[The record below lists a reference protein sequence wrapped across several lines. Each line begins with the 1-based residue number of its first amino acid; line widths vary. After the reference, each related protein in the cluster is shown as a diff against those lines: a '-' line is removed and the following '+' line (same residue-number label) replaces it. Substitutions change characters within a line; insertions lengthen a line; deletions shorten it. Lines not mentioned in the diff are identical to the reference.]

1 MKKLKLFVTTMLAM
15 FVATVGVHA
24 AACDGVAK
32 EDADASIVSGSTEKY
47 CSTVKDA
54 VDAAV
59 TGETVKL
66 LKPYS
71 FTEQNTTNRIEINN
85 KNITFDF
92 NGNKITATQL
102 PSEFAAFVVKGTS
115 EVTFVGKGGIEN
127 QKGSSALLV
136 TGTAKVTIEGGEF
149 IKSGNSTDGK
159 SYSAV
164 TVFGGAELTVEEKGE
179 SAVLIK
185 GGILVSGAGP
195 HLYFKNGTIDSDD
208 DFAISGNGRDTTNSL
223 IEISG
228 GTLKSAKSAAI
239 YHPQTGT
246 LNITGGT
253 ITGAIGIVARQ
264 GDITVDGGTINAKGT
279 GEPIR
284 VGDAKKDGDYV
295 LVPQGVAVI
304 VDNSE
309 EGAYNTDPAE
319 VNIEKGEFNV
329 PKGKEAV
336 LDYENPGAKKIKV
349 SGGTFNVDVEK
360 EYLASN
366 DLGQSESGKVG
377 KLHKVEITKTE
388 NGKVEAYTN
397 AAEGE
402 EVVVKITADKGYQID
417 SVTITD
423 KDGKTVKFL
432 SADGG
437 IKFTMPT
444 SDVKV
449 TVTFKKVETPV
460 VTPETTETT
469 EEENPKTGDNIFMY
483 LSLGLASVA
492 VASLSVKKLRKTN

>member
-15 FVATVGVHA
+15 FVATVSVHA
-24 AACDGVAK
+24 ACNVA
-32 EDADASIVSGSTEKY
+32 ETGAEASIVTGSTVKY
-47 CSTVKDA
+47 CDSVKDA
-54 VDAAV
+54 VTNANAND
-59 TGETVKL
+59 TVKL
-66 LKPYS
+66 LKQIDFADGNYL
-71 FTEQNTTNRIEINN
+71 NRIDIAS
-85 KNITFDF
+85 KDITFDF
-92 NGNKITATQL
+92 NGNKIIATNL
-102 PSEFAAFVVKGTS
+102 PSEYAAFVVSGTS

-127 QKGSSALLV
+127 KSGSSALLV
-136 TGTAKVTIEGGEF
+136 TGTANVTIEGGEF

-164 TVFGGAELTVEEKGE
+164 TVFGGSTLTVEEKGE
-179 SAVLIK
+179 AAVLIK
-185 GGILVSGAGP
+185 GGILVSGNQP
-195 HLYFKNGTIDSDD
+195 KLYFKNGTIDSDD
-208 DFAISGNGRDTTNSL
+208 DFAISGNGRDTTDSE

-246 LNITGGT
+246 LNIKGGN

-264 GDITVDGGTINAKGT
+264 GDINITSGNITATGT
-279 GEPIR
+279 GEDIR
-284 VGDAKKDGDYV
+284 VGDAKKGDEYV

-437 IKFTMPT
+437 IRFTMPT